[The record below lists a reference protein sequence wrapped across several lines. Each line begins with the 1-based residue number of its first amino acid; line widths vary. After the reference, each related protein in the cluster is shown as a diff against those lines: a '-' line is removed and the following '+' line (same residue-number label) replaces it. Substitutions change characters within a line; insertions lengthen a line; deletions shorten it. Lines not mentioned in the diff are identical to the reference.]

1 MKVHTTTTLFVLLA
15 AAAAVGLCVPI
26 PKIPC
31 TFVAEISF
39 RSDRGN
45 GEAYNYTHYSLDSE
59 GFQAY
64 SQVGTLPDYTRGTAT
79 KIFVPPNRY
88 TLITPFLDRQVC
100 TTLPVR
106 SSMQCFSIDFDATC
120 SGQGRR
126 CYFDR
131 TRYCNIFTFVDMYE
145 RDQSYYIYNDST
157 ATAPIL
163 DAVIIDGQYK
173 DEYLFHSWSLEAP
186 DRARFE
192 PPQSQPCTD
201 LVPGPRTAP
210 APASEAHKPALLRRP
225 RLHMMRERKRPVN
238 VGPLVPGADAI
249 PAEFDARQ
257 AWPKCGIDQV
267 RREGRE
273 VYSWDF
279 AAAGAFGDRACIA
292 AGLAQP
298 AVMSP
303 QYIKNCYTELDGCDG
318 GYVDLAWQGLATT
331 GIAAEQCVPFAGRKG
346 ACPAQCA
353 DGSPVQVVRA
363 AAPYSPYVPFNTAKT
378 VAAIQTE
385 IMRHG
390 PVDAAMWAFSDL
402 ASYGGGV
409 YEKLRSTFLQ
419 GTHAVKIIGWGYDSV
434 EDEPYWLCANSWGE
448 EWGEKGLFRIRR
460 GTNEC
465 GIEDRVVAA
474 IPLV

>member
-1 MKVHTTTTLFVLLA
+1 MRKVTSTLFVLLA
-15 AAAAVGLCVPI
+15 VAAVGLCVPI

-31 TFVAEISF
+31 TFVAEISY
-39 RSDRGN
+39 RSDRGD
-45 GEAYNYTHYSLDSE
+45 GESYNYTHYSLDSE

-64 SQVGTLPDYTRGTAT
+64 SQVGTLPDYTQGEST

-88 TLITPFLDRQVC
+88 TLITPFLDRKVC

-131 TRYCNIFTFVDMYE
+131 SRYCNIFTFVDMYE
-145 RDQSYYIYNDST
+145 RDQTYYIYNDST

-163 DAVIIDGQYK
+163 DAVIIDGQFK
-173 DEYLFHSWSLEAP
+173 DEYLFHSWSLDAP

-210 APASEAHKPALLRRP
+210 SPVDKKKMVSSPVGAAPFVFPAS
-225 RLHMMRERKRPVN
+225 
-238 VGPLVPGADAI
+238 AI
-249 PAEFDARQ
+249 PDEFDAREM
-257 AWPKCGIDQV
+257 WPKCGIDQI

-292 AGLAQP
+292 AGIAQP
-298 AVMSP
+298 TVMSP
-303 QYIKNCYTELDGCDG
+303 QYVKNCYTELTSCDG
-318 GYVDLAWQGLATT
+318 AYIDLAWKRLATA
-331 GIAAEQCVPFAGRKG
+331 GIVAEQCVPFAGRKG
-346 ACPAQCA
+346 ACPTQCA
-353 DGSPVQVVRA
+353 DGSPLQLVRSA
-363 AAPYSPYVPFNTAKT
+363 EPYGVYVPFDTKKT

-390 PVDAAMWAFSDL
+390 PVDAALWAFSDL

-419 GTHAVKIIGWGYDSV
+419 GTHAVKIIGWGYDRV
-434 EDEPYWLCANSWGE
+434 EGEAYWLCANSWGT
-448 EWGEKGLFRIRR
+448 EWGEKGFFRIRR
-460 GTNEC
+460 GVNEC

-474 IPLV
+474 IPKV

>member
-1 MKVHTTTTLFVLLA
+1 MMQRTASILAVLA
-15 AAAAVGLCVPI
+15 AVAAVGLCIPI

-31 TFVAEISF
+31 TFVAEVSF

-45 GEAYNYTHYSLDSE
+45 GESYNYTHYSLDSE

-64 SQVGTLPDYTRGTAT
+64 RQEGTLPDYTKGNSTR
-79 KIFVPPNRY
+79 IVVPPNRY
-88 TLITPFLDRQVC
+88 TVITPFLDRTVC

-106 SSMQCFSIDFDATC
+106 ASLQCFSIDFDATC

-126 CYFDR
+126 CYADR
-131 TRYCNIFTFVDMYE
+131 TRYCNIFAFVDMYE
-145 RDQSYYIYNDST
+145 RDQTYYIYNDST

-173 DEYLFHSWSLEAP
+173 DEYLFRSWSLEAP

-201 LVPGPRTAP
+201 LVPGPRTTRPRAST
-210 APASEAHKPALLRRP
+210 PASASKATSKVSSSSSPFVLPA
-225 RLHMMRERKRPVN
+225 N
-238 VGPLVPGADAI
+238 AI
-249 PAEFDARQ
+249 PETFDARE
-257 AWPKCGIDQV
+257 AWPKCGIDQI

-303 QYIKNCYTELDGCDG
+303 QYLKNCYTALDGCDG
-318 GYVDLAWQGLATT
+318 GYIDLAWQGLAST
-331 GIAAEQCVPFAGRKG
+331 GVAAEQCVPFAGRKG

-353 DGSPVQVVRA
+353 DGSPVQVARA
-363 AAPYSPYVPFNTAKT
+363 APPYSPYVPFDSAKT

-385 IMRHG
+385 IMHHG
-390 PVDAAMWAFSDL
+390 PVDAALWAFSDL

-419 GTHAVKIIGWGYDSV
+419 GTHAVKIIGWGYDAV
-434 EDEPYWLCANSWGE
+434 EGEPYWLCANSWGA
-448 EWGEKGLFRIRR
+448 EWGEKGFFRIRR
-460 GTNEC
+460 GYNEC

-474 IPLV
+474 IPKV